1 MKQQKEFY
9 AIAQNETNKFSEGY
23 KNKEH
28 GLTFTATFSDD
39 VRFALIFEKGD
50 KKSEEAIYN
59 IAKAVGGRMV
69 KVKAEYEITEED
81 GSELQEPDESIK
93 EHDLDALDRLFKK
106 LVGL

>member
-1 MKQQKEFY
+1 
-9 AIAQNETNKFSEGY
+9 
-23 KNKEH
+23 
-28 GLTFTATFSDD
+28 
-39 VRFALIFEKGD
+39 
-50 KKSEEAIYN
+50 
-59 IAKAVGGRMV
+59 MV